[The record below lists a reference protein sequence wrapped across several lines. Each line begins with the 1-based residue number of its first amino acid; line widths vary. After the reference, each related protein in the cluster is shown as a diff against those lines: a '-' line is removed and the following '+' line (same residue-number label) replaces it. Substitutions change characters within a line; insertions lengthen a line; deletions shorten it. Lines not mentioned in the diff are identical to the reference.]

1 MVEFFSEFSLNFLWM
16 IAFSLNDSFF
26 SDFLKFYDFFFWEF
40 SSIFLWF
47 IRFFFTNFWIFL
59 KFSSSKFRPIMEEN
73 FFIVYFFAR
82 SWLADEILLPK
93 NGSYPQKLSSILEKV
108 IVNSRVNNFEV
119 NSHFWRSKNE
129 ITPKVNRRITPQ
141 NQKLS

>member
-1 MVEFFSEFSLNFLWM
+1 MWFGWVSLNSLWFFFWMIFFSLIFSSFTIFFENFPL
-16 IAFSLNDSFF
+16 FF
-26 SDFLKFYDFFFWEF
+26 SDLFSDLFDFLHE
-40 SSIFLWF
+40 
-47 IRFFFTNFWIFL
+47 FWIFW
-59 KFSSSKFRPIMEEN
+59 KISSSKFRPIMEEN

-108 IVNSRVNNFEV
+108 IDNSRVNNFEV
-119 NSHFWRSKNE
+119 NSHFWRPKNE

-141 NQKLS
+141 NQKLSKN